1 MWKEFEDTQKLAVDT
16 LAIGHQTNKITTNP
30 NQMANPMCGVMRY
43 LCTFD
48 ATRMLV
54 PVCFILIWIMIIRFP

>member
-1 MWKEFEDTQKLAVDT
+1 MECEKNFEDTQKLAVDT
-16 LAIGHQTNKITTNP
+16 LAIGHISNTNTTNQ

-54 PVCFILIWIMIIRFP
+54 PVCFILI